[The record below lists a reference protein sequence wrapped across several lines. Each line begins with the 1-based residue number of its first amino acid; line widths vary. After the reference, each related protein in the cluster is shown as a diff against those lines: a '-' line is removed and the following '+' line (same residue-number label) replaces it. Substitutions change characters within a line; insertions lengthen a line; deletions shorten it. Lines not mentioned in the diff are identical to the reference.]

1 MIKKYIQNIKKHSF
15 VMQVATLMSG
25 TALSQ
30 GIMFAATPLL
40 TRLYTPEEFGF
51 FSLYLAIIAPI
62 SMVSAWR
69 YDVAIMLPKDNEDAK
84 ALLAL
89 SIIINILMSLLTLL
103 IIVIFRGAIAQ
114 YLTDDIGLFIW
125 LVPLGVFVSGLFQ
138 ILSAWNTRNELYKNI
153 AQSVVLRS
161 SVVVSTQIG
170 AKTIIPFSGG
180 LIWGSLIG
188 TILASSVLLYKA
200 IKQQSLRLSELSY
213 DRIKKN
219 AKEHDEFPKYQT
231 FASFINALSQNIPI
245 IFLSFFYSPEIAGY
259 YALAHRVLMAPVTL
273 ISGATRNVY
282 YQKASKK
289 SSLNESIKNLY
300 VKTTLSLLKMGFI
313 PFLVVAIFAEPIFVQ
328 LFGKE
333 WAMSGIFT
341 QILFIS
347 TIMGFIVPAASGT
360 VFILKLQKFALI
372 YTIISFFLKI
382 LSLFVGYIFFDNY
395 YISLAFF
402 AITTASLAL
411 YLIIFLYIEINKR
424 DTKIINNNQI

>member
-1 MIKKYIQNIKKHSF
+1 MIKEFIRKIKKNSF

-30 GIMFAATPLL
+30 GILFAATPLL
-40 TRLYTPEEFGF
+40 TRLYTPEEFGI

-84 ALLAL
+84 ALLTL
-89 SIIINILMSLLTLL
+89 SIFLNIFTSLLTLFV
-103 IIVIFRGAIAQ
+103 IIIFKDTIALH
-114 YLTDDIGLFIW
+114 LTDDIELFIW

-138 ILSAWNTRNELYKNI
+138 IFSAWNTRNESYKNI
-153 AQSVVLRS
+153 AHSVILRS

-170 AKTIIPFSGG
+170 SKTIIPFSEG

-188 TILASSVLLYKA
+188 TIVASFVLIYKA
-200 IKQQSLRLSELSY
+200 MKQQSLRLHKLTYEK
-213 DRIKKN
+213 IKKN
-219 AKEHDEFPKYQT
+219 AKEHDEFPKYQM
-231 FASFINALSQNIPI
+231 FASFINSFSQNIPV
-245 IFLSFFYSPEIAGY
+245 IFLSLLYSPEIAGY
-259 YALAHRVLMAPVTL
+259 YALASRVLMTPVRL

-289 SSLNESIKNLY
+289 SSLNESIKDLY
-300 VKTTLSLLKMGFI
+300 VKTTLNLLKIGFI
-313 PFLVVAIFAEPIFVQ
+313 PFLAVAIFAEPIFIH

-333 WAMSGIFT
+333 WVMSGVFT

-360 VFILKLQKFALI
+360 VFILKLQKFALM
-372 YTIISFFLKI
+372 YTVISFFLKI
-382 LSLFVGYIFFDNY
+382 FALYIGYLFFNNY
-395 YISLAFF
+395 YISLGIF
-402 AITTASLAL
+402 AITTAALSLF
-411 YLIIFLYIEINKR
+411 LIIFLYMQINKK
-424 DTKIINNNQI
+424 DATMI